1 MPNSSRQKRGR
12 SKKKVAAK
20 KRRRKNPKQK
30 AATAPSVSSP
40 AIAAAEEGTT
50 NAAGLSVADMADVKK
65 ATAAAKR
72 AATKAKKKAA
82 TEPVDT
88 TNCIAAMTARNKEQA
103 WTTKNQLLRSPPQRP
118 TVADDAIS
126 VHSGDCVDVMYCLK
140 PGTCD
145 YGGQAWVEQTKVEGE
160 NLTLMAKVRYVH
172 GGTAWVPASRI
183 TRILPFESA
192 HGERS
197 CRERAR
203 AAAAAAA
210 AAPQKPP
217 AVALP
222 LFEALAD
229 GVRRRRPKGWRRIE
243 RIPRITDL
251 KQRMNDKEKLICG
264 AECRKLEA
272 HLATI
277 AAAPPQQYVRG
288 ARAGQFKKVAKNPL
302 TKKNLADAW
311 GVGRSTLDG
320 YAKARLR

>member
-1 MPNSSRQKRGR
+1 M
-12 SKKKVAAK
+12 
-20 KRRRKNPKQK
+20 
-30 AATAPSVSSP
+30 APVSSP
-40 AIAAAEEGTT
+40 AIAPAQEGTT
-50 NAAGLSVADMADVKK
+50 NAAGLSVAELADVKK

-72 AATKAKKKAA
+72 AATKAKNKAA
-82 TEPVDT
+82 TEPVDKT
-88 TNCIAAMTARNKEQA
+88 KCITATKARYKEQEL
-103 WTTKNQLLRSPPQRP
+103 TKDQLLRSPARRP
-118 TVADDAIS
+118 TVADDAIA
-126 VHSGDCVDVMYCLK
+126 VHPGDCVDVMCCLE

-160 NLTLMAKVRYVH
+160 NLTLLAKVRYVH
-172 GGTAWVPASRI
+172 GGRRAWVPASRI

-197 CRERAR
+197 CRGRAR

-243 RIPRITDL
+243 RLPRITDL

-288 ARAGQFKKVAKNPL
+288 ARTGQFKKVAKNPL
-302 TKKNLADAW
+302 TKVNLADAW

-320 YAKARLR
+320 YAKARLRC